1 MITRLLI
8 LLLPFLLSCSA
19 SKYTA
24 GIKTMIELKGEWKFK
39 IDPDDVG
46 LSQFWYS
53 SNFDRSDWVSVEVP
67 GFWERYS
74 NFSNYDGIAWYYKS
88 FEVKQIDKRKKYAIL
103 FGGVDD
109 DCGVWLNGEF
119 VGEHRGYSDEFYFDV
134 TKFLKQ
140 GLNELVVMVID
151 HGGPGGIYKPVAIVE
166 YSEIEDLL
174 KGEFYYKNARKSE
187 EWVKDAI
194 IYEIFPRAFSEKGTF
209 KEIEREIPRLK
220 ELGVNVIWLMPIH
233 PIGEVKRKGTLG
245 SPYSVKDYYAI
256 NPEYGTAED
265 FKSLVKTAHEN
276 GIKVIIDLVI
286 NHTAWDNNLIVK
298 HPEWYVRNDE
308 GEIVSPNSDW
318 TDVADLNYDNPE
330 LRRYMIEMMKY
341 WIKEFDIDGYRCD
354 VAELV
359 PIDFWNEARKE
370 LDKIKPVM
378 MLAEGSLPEQH
389 LEAFDLTYSWNV
401 YDALARIIRKGHLP
415 SVLDN
420 VLESEKYKFPK
431 GSLRLRFNENH
442 DKPRAV
448 KFFGED
454 GALVSAFIVNTIPGV
469 PLIYNGQ
476 EYGDTTILSLFEK
489 QVMSRDSVSKRG
501 KKFYSFYK
509 KLFNFRKNSLA
520 LRRGEMIKAKTLNDD
535 KVYAFWRKYGNETV
549 LAIANLSTWGV
560 TTKLQ
565 IDEVLKKKVKS
576 GKVKFYDVFEDK
588 VGEAKVEDFVNF
600 KLEPFAFKLISIF

>member
-1 MITRLLI
+1 MIVRLLI
-8 LLLPFLLSCSA
+8 LLLPFLLSCSV
-19 SKYTA
+19 SKYTT
-24 GIKTMIELKGEWKFK
+24 GIKTMVELKGEWKFK

-53 SNFDRSDWVSVEVP
+53 SNFDRSDWASVEVP
-67 GFWERYS
+67 DFWDRYS
-74 NFSNYDGIAWYYKS
+74 NFSSYDGIAWYYKS
-88 FEVKQIDKRKKYAIL
+88 FEIERIDKRKKYAIF

-245 SPYSVKDYYAI
+245 SPYSVKDYYGI

-286 NHTAWDNNLIVK
+286 NHTAWDNKLIIE
-298 HPEWYVRNDE
+298 HPEWYVKNDKN
-308 GEIVSPNSDW
+308 EIISPNSDW

-330 LRRYMIEMMKY
+330 LRKYMIEMMKY
-341 WIKEFDIDGYRCD
+341 WVKEFDIDGYRCD

-359 PIDFWNEARKE
+359 PIDFWNEVRKE

-401 YDALARIIRKGHLP
+401 YDALARIIRNGHLP

-442 DKPRAV
+442 DKQRAV

-476 EYGDTTILSLFEK
+476 EYGDTTNLSLFEK

-501 KKFYSFYK
+501 MKFYSFYK

-535 KVYAFWRKYGNETV
+535 KVYAFWRKYKDETV
-549 LAIANLSTWGV
+549 LSIANLSTWGV

-565 IDEVLKKKVKS
+565 IDEVLKKKIKN

-588 VGEAKVEDFVNF
+588 IGEAKVEDFVNF
-600 KLEPFAFKLISIF
+600 KLEPFTFKLISVF

>member
-1 MITRLLI
+1 MSARLLI
-8 LLLPFLLSCSA
+8 LLLPVLFSCSA
-19 SKYTA
+19 SKYTTV
-24 GIKTMIELKGEWKFK
+24 KTMVELVGEWKFK
-39 IDPDDVG
+39 IDPDDLG

-53 SNFDRSDWVSVEVP
+53 SNFDRSDWVTVEVP
-67 GFWERYS
+67 NFWERYS
-74 NFSNYDGIAWYYKS
+74 NFSKYDGIAWYYKS
-88 FEVKQIDKRKKYAIL
+88 FEVKQIDKRKKYAI
-103 FGGVDD
+103 FFSGVDD

-134 TKFLKQ
+134 TKFLKR

-194 IYEIFPRAFSEKGTF
+194 IYEIFPRAFSKEGTF

-220 ELGVNVIWLMPIH
+220 DFGVNVIWLMPIH
-233 PIGEVKRKGTLG
+233 PIGEIKRKGTLG
-245 SPYSVKDYYAI
+245 SPYSVKDYYGI

-276 GIKVIIDLVI
+276 GIKVIIDLVV
-286 NHTAWDNNLIVK
+286 NHTAWDNDLIFK
-298 HPEWYVRNDE
+298 HPEWYVRNNE
-308 GEIVSPNSDW
+308 GEIISPNSDW

-330 LRRYMIEMMKY
+330 LRRYIIEVMKY

-359 PIDFWNEARKE
+359 PTDFWNEARKE

-401 YDALARIIRKGHLP
+401 YDALARIIKKGHLP

-420 VLESEKYKFPK
+420 VLESEKYKFPR

-476 EYGDTTILSLFEK
+476 EYGDTTNLSLFEK
-489 QVMSRDSVSKRG
+489 QVMSRDSISERG

-520 LRRGEMIKAKTLNDD
+520 LRRGEMIRAKTLNDD
-535 KVYAFWRKYGNETV
+535 KVYAFWRKYGDETV
-549 LAIANLSTWGV
+549 LALANLSTWGV
-560 TTKLQ
+560 TTKFQ
-565 IDEVLKKKVKS
+565 IDKILKEKTKG

-588 VGEAKVEDFVNF
+588 AGEMKVEDFVNF
-600 KLEPFAFKLISIF
+600 KLEPFGFKLILVF